1 MMKRLLKKE
10 FLLAAHPTG
19 YLFLGLAAMM
29 LIPSYP
35 LTVTFFYPC
44 LGIFFVCMTARE
56 NRDIFYTVLL
66 PVKKRDAVKARFL
79 LCGFF
84 QAGQIVLCIPFL
96 FLRALYPPE
105 GNIVGLDANL
115 ALLGFGLALM
125 GLFNLIFFP
134 LHYKNPVKIGVPFLL
149 GSAALFFGIG
159 ISEALPH
166 FVPFVRDNLD
176 TALFLHLPEKFL
188 CFFLGAAIYALLTAL
203 ACRKSMR
210 LLEALDL
217 A

>member
-1 MMKRLLKKE
+1 MIINFQTSGKEAFAEAKAIKKMKQLIKKE

-19 YLFLGLAAMM
+19 YLFLGLASMM

-44 LGIFFVCMTARE
+44 LGIFFVSMTARE
-56 NRDIFYTVLL
+56 NRDIFYSVLL

-79 LCGFF
+79 LCAFF
-84 QAGQIVLCIPFL
+84 QVGQILLCIPLF

-115 ALLGFGLALM
+115 ALPGFGLMLM

-134 LHYKNPVKIGVPFLL
+134 LHYKNPNKGWA
-149 GSAALFFGIG
+149 S
-159 ISEALPH
+159 
-166 FVPFVRDNLD
+166 
-176 TALFLHLPEKFL
+176 
-188 CFFLGAAIYALLTAL
+188 
-203 ACRKSMR
+203 
-210 LLEALDL
+210 
-217 A
+217 

>member
-1 MMKRLLKKE
+1 MKQLLKKE

-19 YLFLGLAAMM
+19 YLFLGLATMM

-44 LGIFFVCMTARE
+44 LGIFFICMTARE
-56 NRDIFYTVLL
+56 NRDIFYSVLL

-79 LCGFF
+79 LCCSF
-84 QAGQIVLCIPFL
+84 QVGQIVLCIPFF
-96 FLRALYPPE
+96 FLRTLYPPA

-115 ALLGFGLALM
+115 ALLGFGLTLM

-134 LHYKNPVKIGVPFLL
+134 LHYKNPNKVGMPFLL
-149 GSAALFFGIG
+149 GSVVLFLGVG

-166 FVPFVRDNLD
+166 FVPFVRDKLD

-188 CFFLGAAIYALLTAL
+188 CFFLGAAIYSLLTIL
-203 ACRKSMR
+203 ACRKSMD
-210 LLEALDL
+210 LLEDLDI

>member
-1 MMKRLLKKE
+1 MKQLLKKE

-44 LGIFFVCMTARE
+44 LAVFFISMTARE

-66 PVKKRDAVKARFL
+66 PVKKRGAVKARFL
-79 LCGFF
+79 LCVFF
-84 QAGQIVLCIPFL
+84 QAGQAVLCIPFF

-105 GNIVGLDANL
+105 GNMVGLDANI
-115 ALLGFGLALM
+115 ALLGFGLTLM
-125 GLFNLIFFP
+125 GLFNAIFFP
-134 LHYKNPVKIGVPFLL
+134 LHYKNPNKIGVPFLL
-149 GSAALFFGIG
+149 GSAALFLGVG
-159 ISEALPH
+159 VSEALPH
-166 FVPFVRDNLD
+166 FVPFVRDRLD
-176 TALFLHLPEKFL
+176 TALFSHLPEKLF
-188 CFFLGAAIYALLTAL
+188 CFFLGAALYALLTIC

-210 LLEALDL
+210 SLEALDL
-217 A
+217 S